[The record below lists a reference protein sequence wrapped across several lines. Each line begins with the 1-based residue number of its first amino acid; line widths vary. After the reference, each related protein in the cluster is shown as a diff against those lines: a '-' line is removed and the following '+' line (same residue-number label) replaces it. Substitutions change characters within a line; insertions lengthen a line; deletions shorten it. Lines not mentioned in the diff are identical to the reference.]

1 MSLGILHMQRLVNT
15 RRGGGILCNCRR
27 VLSENSAHA
36 KDLWLVQNPS
46 GYRLL
51 RKLPLGNLISLS
63 VGTFLCQMGI
73 NDNGSTPKVTLEYKM
88 RRICRML
95 RLGSTRRSIKAS
107 YKILLIFH
115 LLN

>member
-1 MSLGILHMQRLVNT
+1 MRS
-15 RRGGGILCNCRR
+15 CRR
-27 VLSENSAHA
+27 VLSEDSAHA

-46 GYRLL
+46 GCGLL
-51 RKLPLGNLISLS
+51 RKLPLGNLISSS
-63 VGTFLCQMGI
+63 VCTFLCQMGI

-95 RLGSTRRSIKAS
+95 RLGSTRRSIKVS